1 MSIKIKQTK
10 LMGKA
15 DQKKKTQPKK
25 TQAQQTAQQAPS
37 VAKKVEVVEPK
48 KSKKGLWITLGVLA
62 VIALITPK
70 PRLITYEAKGHVTQ
84 SIYWPGF
91 LFIEGKL
98 FDSTLSVD
106 EQQDGR
112 VLYICDKQN
121 QTIGCQKF
129 KLVQEHNMIET
140 ISYYFSH

>member
-15 DQKKKTQPKK
+15 DQKKKSQPKK
-25 TQAQQTAQQAPS
+25 AAPKQAPVQQQASAPTLQ
-37 VAKKVEVVEPK
+37 VTETKKPK
-48 KSKKGLWITLGVLA
+48 MGLWVTLA
-62 VIALITPK
+62 VVAVVALITPK

-106 EQQDGR
+106 EQQNGK

-121 QTIGCQKF
+121 QSIGCQKF
-129 KLVQEHNMIET
+129 KLVQEHNLIET